1 MADRIEARHDDSSSK
16 AMFARIKDIQRDVFA
31 SNARLESLV
40 ACRSVGIQ
48 HNATHNTKRLKVGFQ
63 SILFN
68 FSIEISSEEED
79 QPNKGVRVAKT
90 VKKSICNIRLPS
102 WFVQDQYNMM
112 IRRAQGEWL
121 FHPSIYR
128 TVSYHCSFFVAC
140 KRGDLEKMKMLL
152 VTKQAY
158 LGDRSSGNESALSWT
173 ILSGHFGACKLLLEA
188 GILNFFESS
197 DYKVILEELAS
208 TLAPNRDKSRELLRL
223 MGSEQNTDSD
233 WLDELDLPRSVHKVI
248 HDLRCCAEAT
258 GGSDLD
264 RLEASV
270 FPSMFPTPVGTAETS
285 LRMLSK
291 FLEDADHVTEV
302 RVAASRSSWLLFVL
316 AENITALSW
325 DNHGKNLPKHAVRAF
340 CSALSVMCGTGLDL
354 HAHSDHLSE
363 AWQDT
368 MRNVDWIT
376 SQVAYITPFT
386 LTFALLL
393 FPIRV
398 EHNPRKL
405 TTAMSLWV
413 HTLHSA
419 GEDLASYAAQE
430 VSMINKLLKSASSKW
445 EIALRISHGPKPDDW
460 GIETG
465 PPGEAHPA
473 YFWRSIEAAPICEDL
488 AVKVLDLTRRVNHP
502 ETAHCKVPG
511 SWQAHGDEL
520 EQSTWKV
527 KGWLAYMEDGDL
539 SRMEADL
546 EGLDDEEF
554 CKVWDLRSELQQ

>member
-1 MADRIEARHDDSSSK
+1 
-16 AMFARIKDIQRDVFA
+16 MFARVEDIQRDVCA
-31 SNARLESLV
+31 SNARLENLV
-40 ACRSVGIQ
+40 ACRSVGTQ
-48 HNATHNTKRLKVGFQ
+48 HNATHSTKRLKVGFQ

-68 FSIEISSEEED
+68 FSIEISSEEEE
-79 QPNKGVRVAKT
+79 QPNKGVIVANT

-158 LGDRSSGNESALSWT
+158 LGDRSSGNESALNWT
-173 ILSGHFGACKLLLEA
+173 ILCGHFGACKLLLEA
-188 GILNFFESS
+188 GILNFFQSS

-208 TLAPNRDKSRELLRL
+208 NLAPNRDKSRELLRL
-223 MGSEQNTDSD
+223 MGPEQSTDYD
-233 WLDELDLPRSVHKVI
+233 WLDDIDLPSSVHKVI
-248 HDLRCCAEAT
+248 QDLRCCAEAT

-302 RVAASRSSWLLFVL
+302 RIAASRSSWLLFVL

-325 DNHGKNLPKHAVRAF
+325 DNHGKSLPKHAVRAF
-340 CSALSVMCGTGLDL
+340 RSALTAICGTGLDL

-376 SQVAYITPFT
+376 PQVAYITPFT

-398 EHNPRKL
+398 EHSPRKL

-413 HTLHSA
+413 HTLYSA
-419 GEDLASYAAQE
+419 GVDLVAYATQE
-430 VSMINKLLKSASSKW
+430 VSTINKLLTSASSKW
-445 EIALRISHGPKPDDW
+445 EVALTMSHGPEPDDW
-460 GIETG
+460 GIETSV
-465 PPGEAHPA
+465 PGEAYPV
-473 YFWRSIEAAPICEDL
+473 YFWRGIEAIPIGGEI
-488 AVKVLDLTRRVNHP
+488 AVKVLELMRWVEYSKAVQSN
-502 ETAHCKVPG
+502 VPG
-511 SWQAHGDEL
+511 SWQMHRDEL
-520 EQSTWKV
+520 EQPTWDV
-527 KGWLAYMEDGDL
+527 RAWLAYTED
-539 SRMEADL
+539 SRLAQMEADL
-546 EGLDDEEF
+546 EGLSDQEF
-554 CKVWDLRSELQQ
+554 YDAWDLSSVANEWSY